1 MLSFEQLAAIVG
13 KTAEKTRLDGS
24 QIGNGLKTIMTR
36 LSKVGELSDEVDPET
51 LSDASESLHKI
62 GIEVYNAD
70 GSFRK
75 FDVIMGELA
84 NKWDTLS
91 DAEKS
96 NISFSIAATRQTNLL
111 SSILS
116 NFSDSMSMA
125 EEATNANGNALEN
138 NQKWV
143 DSFGGH
149 LQSLENTAKSA
160 WISILDSE
168 TIKGGV
174 DLLNSL
180 LEVIV
185 GLVDTFGTLP
195 TAAGIGGIVA
205 GFKNIGRPKMF
216 GLYKYADINMCSLGY

>member
-1 MLSFEQLAAIVG
+1 M
-13 KTAEKTRLDGS
+13 
-24 QIGNGLKTIMTR
+24 
-36 LSKVGELSDEVDPET
+36 
-51 LSDASESLHKI
+51 
-62 GIEVYNAD
+62 
-70 GSFRK
+70 
-75 FDVIMGELA
+75 
-84 NKWDTLS
+84 
-91 DAEKS
+91 
-96 NISFSIAATRQTNLL
+96 SI
-111 SSILS
+111 
-116 NFSDSMSMA
+116 A

-160 WISILDSE
+160 WINILDSE

-180 LEVIV
+180 LKVVV
-185 GLVDTFGTLP
+185 GLVDTFGLLP
-195 TAAGIGGIVA
+195 TAAGIFA